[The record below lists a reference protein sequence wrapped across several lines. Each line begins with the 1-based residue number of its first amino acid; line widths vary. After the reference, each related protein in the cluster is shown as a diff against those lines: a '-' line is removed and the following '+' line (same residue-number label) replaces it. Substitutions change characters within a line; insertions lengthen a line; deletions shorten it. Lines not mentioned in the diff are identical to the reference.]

1 LLPSENSRPEPDRR
15 GGGVRLVAVIDL
27 GTTSARMAIAQISG
41 DGTAQA
47 LESLQ
52 QAVSLGKDTF
62 TTGVIQRETIEEC
75 ANVLRSFRRV
85 LEQYQITEDSQI
97 RAVATSAVRE
107 ANNREA
113 FLDRIYIATG
123 INVEVIN
130 EADTNRI
137 TYLAVRN
144 LLLSEPSFRDGETL
158 VIEVGGGNT
167 EALLLKRG
175 QVAYSHSYHLGSL
188 RLREMLEDYGAP
200 VFRLPEIMEIHIDR
214 AVKQIRQ
221 RLSLEGS
228 PNLLA
233 LGGDVRFA
241 VSRLIP
247 DWDNRPLVKLP
258 VSKLSRFAA
267 QIVRLSVDE
276 LVRRYHLTFP
286 DAETLGPALLIYTRL
301 AQALRLQHLL
311 ISTATLRDGLMLE
324 MASHGSWSEEFDQQV
339 IYSALQIGWKYDF
352 DQRHAEHVAQTCRML
367 FSALANQHRLPPR
380 FERILTISALL
391 HDIGLFISNRSH
403 HKHSMYLIMNS
414 DLFGLGARDLQ
425 LVALVARY
433 HRRALP
439 RPTHDNY
446 LALDRESR
454 VAVLKMAAILRVA
467 DALDAGHNQ
476 QIRNLKAAVQPEGL
490 VVGVADSG
498 DVTLEKHALQ
508 HKGQMFEQVFGMK
521 VILRESTGI

>member
-1 LLPSENSRPEPDRR
+1 LLPTENSRLDPGRR
-15 GGGVRLVAVIDL
+15 DAAVRLVAVIDL

-41 DGTAQA
+41 DGTVKA

-62 TTGVIQRETIEEC
+62 TTGAIQRETIEEC

-85 LEQYQITEDSQI
+85 LEQYQITEDGQI

-107 ANNREA
+107 ASNREA

-123 INVEVIN
+123 ISVEVIN
-130 EADTNRI
+130 EADT
-137 TYLAVRN
+137 YLAVRD
-144 LLLSEPSFRDGETL
+144 LLLSDPAFRDGETL

-214 AVKQIRQ
+214 AVKQIQQ

-233 LGGDVRFA
+233 LGGDVRLA
-241 VSRLIP
+241 VSRLVP

-258 VSKLSRFAA
+258 VSKLSRFAS
-267 QIVRLSVDE
+267 QVVRLSVDE

-301 AQALRLQHLL
+301 AQALRLKHLL
-311 ISTATLRDGLMLE
+311 VSTATLRDGLMFE
-324 MASHGSWSEEFDQQV
+324 MAYQGSWSEEFDQQV

-352 DQRHAEHVAQTCRML
+352 DQRHAEHVAQSCRTL
-367 FSALANQHRLPPR
+367 FAALARQHRLSPR

-425 LVALVARY
+425 MVALVARY
-433 HRRALP
+433 HRRAFP

-446 LALDRESR
+446 VALDRESR

-476 QIRNLKAAVQPEGL
+476 HVRNVKAAVESEGL
-490 VVGVADSG
+490 IISAADSG
-498 DVTLEKHALQ
+498 EVTLEKHALQ
-508 HKGQMFEQVFGMK
+508 YKGQMFEQVFGMQ
-521 VILRESTGI
+521 VRLRESPSI